1 MEKVGYYFSNGL
13 FVVDEGFIAST
24 NSNWRP
30 HAPQARALTNDISV
44 NPTLFLTQTR
54 RYEIP
59 DSPLLECDYPLF
71 QTNNDYLRPRI
82 EHITQIIAN
91 SLRVKLNDV

>member
-1 MEKVGYYFSNGL
+1 MEEIGDDFSNGL
-13 FVVDEGFIAST
+13 FVVYEGFIAST

-30 HAPQARALTNDISV
+30 HVPQARALTNDISV
-44 NPTLFLTQTR
+44 IPTLFLTHTR
-54 RYEIP
+54 RFEIP
-59 DSPLLECDYPLF
+59 DSPLLERDYPLF

>member
-1 MEKVGYYFSNGL
+1 MEEVGDDFPDGL
-13 FVVDEGFIAST
+13 FVVYEGFIAST
-24 NSNWRP
+24 NSNWQP
-30 HAPQARALTNDISV
+30 HAPQARTLTNDIPI
-44 NPTLFLTQTR
+44 NPTLFLTHTR